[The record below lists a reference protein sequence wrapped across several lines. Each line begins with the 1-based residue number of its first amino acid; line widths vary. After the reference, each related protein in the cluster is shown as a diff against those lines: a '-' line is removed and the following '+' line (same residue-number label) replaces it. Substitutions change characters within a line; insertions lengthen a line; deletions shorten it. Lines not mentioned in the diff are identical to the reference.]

1 MYLYSIDR
9 QKISEVKRM
18 NVEKVAELVDEAKS
32 IAILLEGDLQ
42 MQNQDD
48 TLINA
53 VKVIHHLLKDA
64 KDSIA

>member
-1 MYLYSIDR
+1 
-9 QKISEVKRM
+9 M

-32 IAILLEGDLQ
+32 IAILHEGDLQ

-53 VKVIHHLLKDA
+53 VKVIHHLLTDA